1 MYSEIKKILI
11 VFLMSAVKPV
21 FSVSHKIRTTRD
33 TGIPSLAIVEPISS
47 DNNNISSDLTVRKFS
62 SRIINILLKNSAP
75 IPSNKFHINQKKTVR
90 RSATDDD
97 DTFNLNNE
105 TPSTSATI
113 FRKFQSMDFSDQAEH
128 QFCGETLFYAVEYY
142 CVYIKGTGVY
152 TADYEFES
160 TYVMGAEDEE
170 MSRRQVKQTQLKGTF
185 LNFFWLRLPLLFHF
199 LFNF

>member
-1 MYSEIKKILI
+1 MYSEIQKFLI
-11 VFLMSAVKPV
+11 VFLMSTVKPV

-33 TGIPSLAIVEPISS
+33 TGIPSLAIIVPISS
-47 DNNNISSDLTVRKFS
+47 INSDLTVRKFS
-62 SRIINILLKNSAP
+62 SRIINILLKNSVP
-75 IPSNKFHINQKKTVR
+75 IPSNKFHSNQKKTVR
-90 RSATDDD
+90 RSVTDDD

-105 TPSTSATI
+105 APSTSATI

-170 MSRRQVKQTQLKGTF
+170 MSRRQVKQTQLKGIF
-185 LNFFWLRLPLLFHF
+185 LNFFR
-199 LFNF
+199 